1 MNITHPPVVNHDDRG
16 MIIDVLKGQTDA
28 ATLISLEQYAE
39 RGRHYHKDTT
49 QWVYILRGTVMT
61 TTTKYAIKSGIARV
75 VLVQGDMIRHDPGE
89 MHTMRGLE
97 YSVILVLTQGPRSG
111 EDYESDT
118 YRL

>member
-1 MNITHPPVVNHDDRG
+1 MNITHPPTVNHDERG
-16 MIIDVLKGQTDA
+16 IIIDIMKGQTDA

-39 RGRHYHKDTT
+39 RGGHYHKDTT
-49 QWVYILRGTVMT
+49 QWCYVLRGTVMT
-61 TTTKYAIKSGIARV
+61 TTTLPSGVARV

-97 YSVILVLTQGPRSG
+97 YSVILVLTRGPRSG

-118 YRL
+118 YRCDP